1 VAIPSNQPSNDE
13 PDPIG
18 MIVDGKYDICQR
30 VAAGGVGTVY
40 RARHRFT
47 GRQVA
52 LKLLNEQYTRDKI
65 MSERFLRE
73 AKAAAEIGHPNI
85 VEVVDAGVDEAVGV
99 YVAFDFLEGLDLADA
114 YRRKLLSIRQILD
127 VGDGVLDAL
136 AAAHQ
141 AGIIHRD
148 IKPPNIFLLPGEHGS
163 FSVRVLDF
171 GAAKRQKV
179 SVEESL
185 TTFGTV
191 IGTPAYMSPEQ
202 ASGQSVDPRTD
213 IWSVGAV
220 LFRGLAERPPFAER
234 NPSLLLACIIRDTAP
249 SLAEFRPDLP
259 MELISVI
266 DKSLARDPAHRWP
279 SAQAMREA
287 LMQARASVSGAVAT
301 MTPEQLS
308 ASYVRR
314 VEPNLVE
321 SPSIEKTIQAVPSSI
336 LALQRK
342 QQRKRMAGALA
353 VAVFL
358 VVILAFLW
366 FRPAMQR
373 EQPSASAATA
383 TISQPTVPVASNS
396 AAPTMGSASATSSA
410 ASVSPIPTRIH
421 IPTVVVPGVVAP
433 PVKGSRALPT
443 GSQRPP
449 VVPIREYE

>member
-1 VAIPSNQPSNDE
+1 
-13 PDPIG
+13 

-99 YVAFDFLEGLDLADA
+99 YVAFDFLEGMDLADA

-342 QQRKRMAGALA
+342 Q
-353 VAVFL
+353 
-358 VVILAFLW
+358 
-366 FRPAMQR
+366 
-373 EQPSASAATA
+373 
-383 TISQPTVPVASNS
+383 
-396 AAPTMGSASATSSA
+396 
-410 ASVSPIPTRIH
+410 
-421 IPTVVVPGVVAP
+421 
-433 PVKGSRALPT
+433 
-443 GSQRPP
+443 
-449 VVPIREYE
+449 